1 MVSKNLNDFIRV
13 IPDFPKPGI
22 SFKDITPL
30 IANGEAFLNVS
41 KQIAQL
47 SRECDYTAGIE
58 ARGFIFASSACALTG
73 K

>member
-47 SRECDYTAGIE
+47 SRECDYIAGIE
-58 ARGFIFASSACALTG
+58 ARGFIFASSACALF
-73 K
+73 KY